1 MEPQKVARQPEAV
14 WIIDPKYTTVQFS
27 AKALFLFTIK
37 GSFAE
42 LHGTIRRDPADISRS
57 SVTAVIKSASVN
69 TGNKRRDAHLRSAD
83 LLDVKDHGEILFQST
98 RVEKGRNRDTLR
110 VTGTLTMHGRSHEVV
125 LDVNEFDRSRSPQG
139 EDVTY
144 YAAFKEIDRF
154 DFGMRRSRWLIGRTL
169 KVMIQVQ
176 ALRQS

>member
-1 MEPQKVARQPEAV
+1 MEPKKVARQAEAV
-14 WIIDPKYTTVQFS
+14 WIIDPKYTTVEFS

-42 LHGTIRRDPADISRS
+42 LNGTIERDPADIGHS
-57 SVTAVIKSASVN
+57 SVEAVIKSASVK
-69 TGNKRRDAHLRSAD
+69 TGNKRRDARLRSAAF
-83 LLDVKDHGEILFQST
+83 LDAKEHSEIRFQST
-98 RVEKGRNRDTLR
+98 RVEKGRDRDTLR
-110 VTGTLTMHGRSHEVV
+110 VTGTLTIRGRSQEVV

-144 YAAFKEIDRF
+144 YAALKEIDRH
-154 DFGMRRSRWLIGRTL
+154 DFGMRGGRWLIGRTL

-176 ALRQS
+176 ALKQI